1 MSRHRSSPIPLRNT
15 SPLVASA
22 SPKPC
27 LFRYASRSKPTNQPN
42 HDTTTPDSNP
52 RRQAYCLHQPDRV
65 PRSSRT
71 RTRFLFDPLQIHRKP
86 EPSGSLLP
94 EPEHRQRLQE
104 TPIRSVIQQAN
115 PCPIHLLTM
124 SAIQR
129 DHATCLPPAAYIR
142 IIQSSH
148 TDTAPK
154 FRSSVYPKPKP
165 ETKTKKVK

>member
-27 LFRYASRSKPTNQPN
+27 LCRYASRSKPTNQQN
-42 HDTTTPDSNP
+42 HDNTNHDSNP
-52 RRQAYCLHQPDRV
+52 RRKAHCLLQPNRV
-65 PRSSRT
+65 PCPSRA
-71 RTRFLFDPLQIHRKP
+71 RTRFLFDPLQVHRKLK
-86 EPSGSLLP
+86 PSGSLLP
-94 EPEHRQRLQE
+94 EPKHRQRLQE

-115 PCPIHLLTM
+115 PRPIHLLM
-124 SAIQR
+124 SATQKNY
-129 DHATCLPPAAYIR
+129 ATCLPPEAYIR

-154 FRSSVYPKPKP
+154 FRSSTYPKPKP
-165 ETKTKKVK
+165 ETKTKKTK